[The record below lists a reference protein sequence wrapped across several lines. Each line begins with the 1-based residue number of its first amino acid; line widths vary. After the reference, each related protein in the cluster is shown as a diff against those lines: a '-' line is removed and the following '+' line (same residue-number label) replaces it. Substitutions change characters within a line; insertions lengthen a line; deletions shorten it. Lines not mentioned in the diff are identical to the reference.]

1 MSSNNEVN
9 VKYERNTNSSGP
21 QYTPTNTTNGATPS
35 INTNL
40 NNTSNGTPS
49 GNAPKKA
56 RYDNPSGNSP
66 RNNNGPCSSSSSS
79 SLVSLNLN
87 QSQAVPAAMRPL
99 VALLDGR
106 DCSVEMPILKDIA
119 TVAFCDA
126 QSTNEIHEK
135 VLNEAHAALL
145 YNTINLDKED
155 LLKFKALKLIVRIGV
170 DFDNIDIKAAGDLN
184 IAVCNVPSYCVEEVA
199 DSTLS
204 MILNIYRRTHWLA
217 TDVNQKLQ
225 VSKQQFVQ
233 NFSQG
238 NSTSYPAPNIAATT
252 PEQTREVANGCVR
265 IRGETLG
272 LVGFGKVGIAVAQRA
287 AAFGFKICFY
297 DPLLTDGIDIAF
309 GNVTRCNTLQ
319 ELLQRSDCVSLHAS
333 LNENTYH
340 MINEATVKQM
350 QTGASLVNTA
360 QAGLVDEFALA
371 SALKEGKLKAAA
383 IDLFTNEAF
392 NPLSGPL
399 KDAPNLMITP
409 HTAFYSSHSSREMRE
424 MAAQEVR
431 RGLLNKMPGSLR
443 NCVNKHTMQSLPSS
457 SNPLINKFNTANQNN
472 MPNPNNNAVLNN
484 PLLGFQYNLNKTS
497 SDARSNPSPLSTSSN
512 ANSAPQPSNTQQQQ
526 LLAQLALLQNQNGQ
540 KNQFPDPMNT
550 AAAAAALNG
559 LPPNLLQ
566 FFQSPYAATSSSPSP
581 SPTSQPPNQQNQQ
594 QATSSAAAAALQAL
608 MDPLGQLSK
617 TAQAQFVA
625 AAAQQQQQQNFHV
638 PSESKND

>member
-1 MSSNNEVN
+1 
-9 VKYERNTNSSGP
+9 
-21 QYTPTNTTNGATPS
+21 
-35 INTNL
+35 
-40 NNTSNGTPS
+40 
-49 GNAPKKA
+49 
-56 RYDNPSGNSP
+56 
-66 RNNNGPCSSSSSS
+66 
-79 SLVSLNLN
+79 
-87 QSQAVPAAMRPL
+87 MRPL

-233 NFSQG
+233 NFQ
-238 NSTSYPAPNIAATT
+238 NTTSTGYPAPSIAATT

-297 DPLLTDGIDIAF
+297 DPLLVDGIDIAF
-309 GNVTRCNTLQ
+309 GNVSRCNTLQ

-333 LNENTYH
+333 LNENTYQ
-340 MINEATVKQM
+340 MINEATLKQM
-350 QTGASLVNTA
+350 QTGASLINTS
-360 QAGLVDEFALA
+360 QAGLVDEFAL
-371 SALKEGKLKAAA
+371 SNALKEGRLKAAA
-383 IDLFTNEAF
+383 IDLFTSEAF
-392 NPLSGPL
+392 NPLSGTL
-399 KDAPNLMITP
+399 TL
-409 HTAFYSSHSSREMRE
+409 FYFNFFSF
-424 MAAQEVR
+424 
-431 RGLLNKMPGSLR
+431 
-443 NCVNKHTMQSLPSS
+443 
-457 SNPLINKFNTANQNN
+457 IN
-472 MPNPNNNAVLNN
+472 
-484 PLLGFQYNLNKTS
+484 
-497 SDARSNPSPLSTSSN
+497 
-512 ANSAPQPSNTQQQQ
+512 
-526 LLAQLALLQNQNGQ
+526 
-540 KNQFPDPMNT
+540 
-550 AAAAAALNG
+550 
-559 LPPNLLQ
+559 
-566 FFQSPYAATSSSPSP
+566 
-581 SPTSQPPNQQNQQ
+581 
-594 QATSSAAAAALQAL
+594 
-608 MDPLGQLSK
+608 
-617 TAQAQFVA
+617 
-625 AAAQQQQQQNFHV
+625 
-638 PSESKND
+638 